1 MKSLL
6 KKMLLFALALALLV
20 PFAACKKQEENP
32 DDGKKP
38 SDDDP
43 PDYVAGEGQVP
54 GSELTWEMR
63 TNGTLYL
70 RGTGAMPDFDFN
82 RLRTPTFRGRRTCK
96 GISTPR

>member
-43 PDYVAGEGQVP
+43 PDYVAGEGQDKRHAVSP
-54 GSELTWEMR
+54 R
-63 TNGTLYL
+63 NG
-70 RGTGAMPDFDFN
+70 RHAGF
-82 RLRTPTFRGRRTCK
+82 
-96 GISTPR
+96 